1 MNLPMINVVKL
12 LIFTRTIAPILI
24 IAKNLIGDNLLNFCM
39 RNLVKIAPKMHPS
52 GIIPIRID

>member
-1 MNLPMINVVKL
+1 MNLPIIKVVKL
-12 LIFTRTIAPILI
+12 LIFTSTIAPILI

-39 RNLVKIAPKMHPS
+39 RNLVKIAPTMHPS